1 MNKFDIRI
9 IFLFFFTLDVLSE
22 NIGQPG
28 ELFPVKVNKG
38 IFTSSN
44 GLIKIDNSYYK
55 LVPLSFSK
63 QGQYVMFEDTKIFI
77 QNKDFGESRITITN
91 NALVNLSDEDKDRT
105 IRESKLINK
114 ALQTYSK
121 KMKPTFSFISPVDGI
136 ISSRYGKKRFINNS
150 PRSPHLALDI
160 AAPEGTKVLSPE
172 DGKVILIG
180 NFFYSGNYLIIDHG
194 QGLLSSYS
202 HLSSISVSEDD
213 ILEQGQEIG
222 KVGSTGRVTGPHL
235 HWTVYYEKVRINPES
250 LLKDNYLEALL

>member
-28 ELFPVKVNKG
+28 ELFPIKVNKG

-44 GLIKIDNSYYK
+44 GLIKIDNNYYK

-91 NALVNLSDEDKDRT
+91 DALVNLSDEDKDRT
-105 IRESKLINK
+105 IRESKIINK

-160 AAPEGTKVLSPE
+160 AADNILGVPFCSFSLPVSSFLS
-172 DGKVILIG
+172 LA
-180 NFFYSGNYLIIDHG
+180 NF
-194 QGLLSSYS
+194 
-202 HLSSISVSEDD
+202 LSSIFRLTLFVFFPS
-213 ILEQGQEIG
+213 
-222 KVGSTGRVTGPHL
+222 
-235 HWTVYYEKVRINPES
+235 
-250 LLKDNYLEALL
+250 